1 MAAASSEI
9 AELTAQITRLS
20 AQLQLLTAQAQP
32 PEKPS
37 PWLPLDKAAPLLHC
51 SPRSLRRR
59 ILTNRFP
66 ENAYRRIPG
75 PSGKRST
82 YLVNVERYLRAL
94 H

>member
-1 MAAASSEI
+1 MNAAPSEI

-32 PEKPS
+32 QGKAS
-37 PWLPLDKAAPLLHC
+37 PWLPLGKAAELLHC
-51 SPRSLRRR
+51 PPRTLRRR
-59 ILTNRFP
+59 ILTDCFP
-66 ENAYRRIPG
+66 ENCYRRIPG

-82 YLVNVERYLRAL
+82 YFVNVQRYLKSL

>member
-1 MAAASSEI
+1 MPAASPEI

-32 PEKPS
+32 PEKAS

-59 ILTNRFP
+59 ILANRFP
-66 ENAYRRIPG
+66 EIAYRRIPG

-82 YLVNVERYLRAL
+82 YLVNVERYLRTL